1 MALVI
6 LGAFDACF
14 AEGGAEHV
22 GAEASEEKAKS
33 HLGIKKDLD
42 KLLKAPLIHCNT
54 VALPPTPPSSLLSLL
69 FNSSSP
75 SHVLEDH
82 HTFPPPKVPGCNLVD
97 GGKEGKMYRLP
108 ARH

>member
-1 MALVI
+1 MMALVI

-54 VALPPTPPSSLLSLL
+54 VALPPTPPSSLLPPPSSLL
-69 FNSSSP
+69 PPIPSLQFILPFARFGGSSYFSSP
-75 SHVLEDH
+75 KS
-82 HTFPPPKVPGCNLVD
+82 PRMQP
-97 GGKEGKMYRLP
+97 R
-108 ARH
+108 